1 MHENLRERAHKTSEK
16 TTDRQQMTSL
26 IVKIAK
32 GYFGSK
38 NKKKRKRKRC
48 HTDDSSSSNSQSSS
62 SNEIVVNDNDTI
74 VCGGRHI
81 YFSD

>member
-1 MHENLRERAHKTSEK
+1 MQLMLVQMHENLRERAHKTSEK

-38 NKKKRKRKRC
+38 NKKKRKEK
-48 HTDDSSSSNSQSSS
+48 
-62 SNEIVVNDNDTI
+62 
-74 VCGGRHI
+74 GRGVTLMTAAVATVRVAAATRL
-81 YFSD
+81 